1 MQIEDLI
8 DEKKR
13 LKKHKKP
20 VNKDNFRP
28 ILFIFALIL
37 AFSAAIFYAAFETKS
52 DEEYL
57 AELSARLQEGEY
69 LASGEMKDYC
79 RLTYELRNEISPEC
93 VCILDGINWDNPP
106 ESPDFLSEDWEFIE
120 DDPNKFRKRF
130 RHKQYRKIVIGFDV
144 NDCRGENRPHWHREN
159 SDNNFK
165 DFPYLDK
172 KGNPVRRGS
181 PNSHIYTK
189 KNNDKY

>member
-57 AELSARLQEGEY
+57 AELSARLQAGEY

-106 ESPDFLSEDWEFIE
+106 KSPDFLSEDWEFIE
-120 DDPNKFRKRF
+120 DEPGNGVRPRF
-130 RHKQYRKIVIGFDV
+130 KHKVYPKIVIGFDSFDS
-144 NDCRGENRPHWHREN
+144 NGNEKPHWHREN
-159 SDNNFK
+159 PNPQRLK
-165 DFPYLDK
+165 EYLDK
-172 KGNPVRRGS
+172 NGKETARNS
-181 PNSHIYTK
+181 KNSHIYLRK
-189 KNNDKY
+189 